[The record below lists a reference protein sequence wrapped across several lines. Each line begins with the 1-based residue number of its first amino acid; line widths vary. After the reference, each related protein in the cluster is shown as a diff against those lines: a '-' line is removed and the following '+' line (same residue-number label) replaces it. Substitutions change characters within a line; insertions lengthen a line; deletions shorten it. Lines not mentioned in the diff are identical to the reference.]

1 MPAAGG
7 IMTALASGM
16 IRRRAFDTGAVDA
29 A

>member
-16 IRRRAFDTGAVDA
+16 IRRRAFDTDVAGAT
-29 A
+29 